1 MCAWGRHRRII
12 KKILN
17 KGGGDG
23 VGGGGGG
30 SQAGRTCLPSP
41 PDSYSNGN
49 YKMRLESRP
58 FAFSY
63 IHWHGKFYFRIRP
76 YDV

>member
-1 MCAWGRHRRII
+1 MR
-12 KKILN
+12 
-17 KGGGDG
+17 GGGTDG
-23 VGGGGGG
+23 LLNNIKQWWGGGGGGG

-41 PDSYSNGN
+41 PDSYSNRN

-63 IHWHGKFYFRIRP
+63 IHWHGKFYFRTRP